1 MVKYEDSTDNIFADL
16 ELDQPEELL
25 AKAKLLS
32 EVSSL
37 IKASKLS
44 QQEVAKKLGITQ
56 LKVSLLVSAKLSA
69 FNPDTLL
76 HYLSILLIL
85 FIIEIP

>member
-37 IKASKLS
+37 IKTSKLS

-56 LKVSLLVSAKLSA
+56 PKVSLLVSGKLSA
-69 FNPDTLL
+69 FSTDTLL
-76 HYLSILLIL
+76 HYLSKFRTKLAG
-85 FIIEIP
+85 